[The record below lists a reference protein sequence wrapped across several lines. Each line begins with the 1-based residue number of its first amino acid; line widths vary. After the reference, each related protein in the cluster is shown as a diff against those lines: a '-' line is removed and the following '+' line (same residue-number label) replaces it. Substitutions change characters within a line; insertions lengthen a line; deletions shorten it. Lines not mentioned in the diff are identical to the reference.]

1 MHGGEENLVPVRSVD
16 EARERGRNGGKA
28 SGEARRRKKTMRQ
41 LAEALLDSKVT
52 DEALL
57 ERFEALGFKTKGLK
71 ISQAMLI
78 GQMLKAMEGDPRCF
92 QAILDLVEPKTEIQ
106 PDAVEDLTPL
116 ADMLQL
122 DDADQ

>member
-1 MHGGEENLVPVRSVD
+1 MHGGEENLVPVRTVD

-28 SGEARRRKKTMRQ
+28 SGEARRRKKSMRQ

-57 ERFEALGFKTKGLK
+57 ERFESLGFKTKGLK

-106 PDAVEDLTPL
+106 PDAVEDLTPI
-116 ADMLQL
+116 ADMLQI

>member
-1 MHGGEENLVPVRSVD
+1 MAYNTDNLTPIQSVS
-16 EARERGRNGGKA
+16 EAREMGSKGGKA
-28 SGEARRRKKTMRQ
+28 SGEARRRKKSMRQ

-57 ERFEALGFKTKGLK
+57 ERFESLGFKTKGLK

-106 PDAVEDLTPL
+106 PDAVEDLTPI

-122 DDADQ
+122 DNADQ

>member
-1 MHGGEENLVPVRSVD
+1 MHGGEENLVPVRSTD
-16 EARERGRNGGKA
+16 EARARGRNGGKA
-28 SGEARRRKKTMRQ
+28 SGEARRRKKSMRQ

-57 ERFEALGFKTKGLK
+57 ERFESLGFKTKGLK

-106 PDAVEDLTPL
+106 PDAVEDLTPI

-122 DDADQ
+122 DNADQ

>member
-1 MHGGEENLVPVRSVD
+1 MHGGEENLVPVRTVD

-57 ERFEALGFKTKGLK
+57 ERFESLGFKTKGLK

-106 PDAVEDLTPL
+106 PDAVEDLTPI

>member
-28 SGEARRRKKTMRQ
+28 SGEARRRKKSMRQ

-57 ERFEALGFKTKGLK
+57 ERFESLGFKTKGLK

-106 PDAVEDLTPL
+106 PDAVEDLTPI

-122 DDADQ
+122 DNADQ

>member
-1 MHGGEENLVPVRSVD
+1 MAYNTDNLTPIQSVSK
-16 EARERGRNGGKA
+16 AREMGRKGGKA
-28 SGEARRRKKTMRQ
+28 SGESKRRKKTMRQ

-78 GQMLKAMEGDPRCF
+78 GQMLKAMEGDSRCF

-106 PDAVEDLTPL
+106 PDAVEDLTPI

-122 DDADQ
+122 DNADQ

>member
-1 MHGGEENLVPVRSVD
+1 MHGGEENLVPVRTVD

-41 LAEALLDSKVT
+41 LAEALMDSKVT

-57 ERFEALGFKTKGLK
+57 ERFESLGFKTKGLK

>member
-106 PDAVEDLTPL
+106 PDAVEDLTPI
-116 ADMLQL
+116 AEMLQL